1 MAERVGEIRLEWV
14 QVGRWVVVGDP
25 MTMKDSL
32 ELLLVGSGPHRGA
45 GKTVQLQRTV
55 FKVVFAWKPTPLA
68 DRKPWPVELPKPGE
82 GAPLES
88 GNPNP

>member
-1 MAERVGEIRLEWV
+1 MGPGRTLGGGRGSDDDEGFPGVAAGGIRPA
-14 QVGRWVVVGDP
+14 QGG
-25 MTMKDSL
+25 
-32 ELLLVGSGPHRGA
+32 GA
-45 GKTVQLQRTV
+45 GADKTVQLQRTV